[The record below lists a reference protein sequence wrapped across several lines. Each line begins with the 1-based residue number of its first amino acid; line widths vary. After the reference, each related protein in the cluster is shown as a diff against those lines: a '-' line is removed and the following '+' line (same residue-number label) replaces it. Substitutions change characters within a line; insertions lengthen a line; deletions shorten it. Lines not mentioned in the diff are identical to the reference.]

1 MVGFL
6 PPISSWIRSDRLD
19 ASVCNHRRTSQEPVN
34 EMAFNGGA
42 PTRALPSSPPEPA
55 TKFTTPLGM
64 PASWQASTIRQA
76 LSGAAEAGFT
86 TMVLPPISA
95 GAIFQLGIA
104 LGKFH
109 GVTS

>member
-19 ASVCNHRRTSQEPVN
+19 ASVCNHRPTSQEPGN

-55 TKFTTPLGM
+55 TKFTTPFGK
-64 PASWQASTIRQA
+64 PASWHPSPIRHE
-76 LSGAAEAGFT
+76 LRGPAEPGFT
-86 TMVLPPISA
+86 TMVLAQISA
-95 GAIFQLGIA
+95 GASFQLG
-104 LGKFH
+104 
-109 GVTS
+109 